1 MHGMSDRI
9 SIGTG
14 QTDQRRLSD
23 QKLLTCYGSCGFG
36 YAEDILHM
44 HGIILKVLNCN

>member
-1 MHGMSDRI
+1 MLGMSDRI
-9 SIGTG
+9 CIGSG

-36 YAEDILHM
+36 YVDGYPSYA
-44 HGIILKVLNCN
+44 